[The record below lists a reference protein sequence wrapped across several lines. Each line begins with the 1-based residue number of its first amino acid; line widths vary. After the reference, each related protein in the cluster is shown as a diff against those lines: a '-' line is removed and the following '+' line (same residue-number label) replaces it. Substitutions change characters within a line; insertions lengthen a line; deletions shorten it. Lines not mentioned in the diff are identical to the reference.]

1 MAVHTPST
9 ELGRLVG
16 DALGPLPRV
25 AAESVLL
32 DLERARMGRE
42 DNRALCQL
50 TERHNL
56 VFINSSR
63 LVMRLEDLEHA
74 NKSLRRQ
81 NERMREELHD
91 AEAENSQLRYDVG
104 IIERVRQKLAEVI
117 MITDVTRAATRV
129 RDPPES
135 EEDLRQTLADVRDL
149 LEEDLRP
156 TLADVRD
163 LLEDV
168 NHVLH
173 PNGRRPEFEER
184 GDIEVGWSLPPFQFR

>member
-9 ELGRLVG
+9 ELGRLVE

-42 DNRALCQL
+42 DAQGREYAQG
-50 TERHNL
+50 L
-56 VFINSSR
+56 VIIR
-63 LVMRLEDLEHA
+63 KEDA
-74 NKSLRRQ
+74 NKSLRGQ
-81 NERMREELHD
+81 NERFREWLHD
-91 AEAENSQLRYDVG
+91 AEIEKSILRSDVS
-104 IIERVRQKLAEVI
+104 ILERVRQKLADVS

-149 LEEDLRP
+149 LE
-156 TLADVRD
+156 
-163 LLEDV
+163 DV
-168 NHVLH
+168 NHVLT
-173 PNGRRPEFEER
+173 PDGRRPELR